1 MLSKIPRVLA
11 RIPSWFIRYFVL
23 AILAVLLTANLIESS
38 TQTSLSGSS
47 YDTLIKKRFRAPPVD
62 PSILILDIDEPSL
75 AQMRGDFGRW
85 PWPRETLASVL
96 TYLERA
102 GVEVVVF
109 DILFADEDV
118 LNPLSDL
125 AFATAVGES
134 KRSFFPVMRLDNSLD
149 TTSQITAAMLPG
161 FALYKPSVDSSRSSA
176 GAKLSP
182 SIAVIPPVFESVIQS
197 GRLGYHNIYPDTDGV
212 NRYYRLWE
220 AVGDWQL
227 QSLPARLAQALSWP
241 LPEKA
246 DQLIQL
252 PLKADAYPTVSF
264 VDVWRASQLQ
274 VDDGTAVKVKDKIVI
289 IGSTAPSLFDVK
301 VTPLSPIQSGVQ
313 LLATAIDNT
322 KNERFLKVLPPIA
335 QWALGM
341 CLLAL
346 MAYLS
351 ATLPMSILRWGILG
365 MPLFL
370 IGISYA
376 SLNVGE
382 LFIDLTGAASQAF
395 VFFTSMTAY
404 SAWRVQHFSTCSSAG
419 EAGFVRTTAVV
430 GGGQLS
436 LPINSLIDHLTKL
449 PCSFSVLQ
457 SGWTVG
463 TTIAASGPACIFLYS
478 DTTIDE
484 ATIRGALSLS
494 EEKAPRVWL
503 AEMEDTAMSTH
514 HQEIDQTKFAWV
526 CVGKALVE
534 WDKS

>member
-1 MLSKIPRVLA
+1 M
-11 RIPSWFIRYFVL
+11 
-23 AILAVLLTANLIESS
+23 
-38 TQTSLSGSS
+38 
-47 YDTLIKKRFRAPPVD
+47 
-62 PSILILDIDEPSL
+62 
-75 AQMRGDFGRW
+75 
-85 PWPRETLASVL
+85 
-96 TYLERA
+96 
-102 GVEVVVF
+102 
-109 DILFADEDV
+109 
-118 LNPLSDL
+118 
-125 AFATAVGES
+125 
-134 KRSFFPVMRLDNSLD
+134 
-149 TTSQITAAMLPG
+149 
-161 FALYKPSVDSSRSSA
+161 
-176 GAKLSP
+176 
-182 SIAVIPPVFESVIQS
+182 
-197 GRLGYHNIYPDTDGV
+197 GYHNIYPDTDGV

-227 QSLPARLAQALSWP
+227 QSLPARLAQALNWP

-274 VDDGTAVKVKDKIVI
+274 VDDGTAAKVKDKIVI

-365 MPLFL
+365 VPLFL

-395 VFFTSMTAY
+395 VFFTSMAAY
-404 SAWRVQHFSTCSSAG
+404 SAWRVQHFA
-419 EAGFVRTTAVV
+419 
-430 GGGQLS
+430 
-436 LPINSLIDHLTKL
+436 
-449 PCSFSVLQ
+449 
-457 SGWTVG
+457 
-463 TTIAASGPACIFLYS
+463 
-478 DTTIDE
+478 
-484 ATIRGALSLS
+484 
-494 EEKAPRVWL
+494 
-503 AEMEDTAMSTH
+503 
-514 HQEIDQTKFAWV
+514 
-526 CVGKALVE
+526 
-534 WDKS
+534 